1 MTKLKDIIAYV
12 IANYPAKDELSNAR
26 VTKMVFLADWHQAIN
41 YKKQI
46 SEIEWVFDNYGPFVW
61 DIHNEAKNNSDIFSI
76 KETINIYGQRKT
88 VFQIK
93 DETYEPKLSE
103 EERQSI
109 DHVINNTKQLNW
121 NAFIKLVYS
130 TYPIMSSERYS
141 KLDLIQK
148 ADEYTCQA

>member
-61 DIHNEAKNNSDIFSI
+61 DIHNEAKNNADVFNI
-76 KETINIYGQRKT
+76 KETINIYGQKKT

-109 DHVINNTKQLNW
+109 DHVINNTKHLNW

-141 KLDLIQK
+141 KLNLIQK
-148 ADEYTCQA
+148 ADEYTLQA